1 VSATR
6 RLAVHAYLSER
17 DQTSFVSAITRLTP
31 RPTLGS
37 ERPMRKPVVVAVLSV
52 LTFQAAA
59 AHVVRHSSI
68 PESYRGSWAPGA
80 EPCKERD
87 KSAVVLSANT
97 FVSPEASCAFGTVSE
112 TPGPQGPVY
121 STQLQCFNPTD
132 RTRRKTGSSLI
143 IRPDS
148 MNQIS
153 IGPGFGNLTTYQRCP
168 A

>member
-1 VSATR
+1 
-6 RLAVHAYLSER
+6 
-17 DQTSFVSAITRLTP
+17 
-31 RPTLGS
+31 
-37 ERPMRKPVVVAVLSV
+37 MRKPILVAIFAVLV
-52 LTFQAAA
+52 FQAAA

-68 PESYRGSWAPGA
+68 PESYRGSWALGA
-80 EPCKERD
+80 EPCKEPD

-121 STQLQCFNPTD
+121 STQLQCFKPAD
-132 RTRRKTGSSLI
+132 RTRKKTGSNLV

-148 MNQIS
+148 MNQLS
-153 IGPGFGNLTTYQRCP
+153 IGPGFGNLTIYQRCP